1 LLKKPQQVLHP
12 THHSHFTARK
22 NTNKISIL
30 LFIFYICLMEFKRRI
45 VHIDLDSFF
54 VSVER
59 KFDPSLIGK
68 PVIIGGSADRGVVA
82 SCSYEARK
90 FGVHSAMPTRQALR
104 LCPHAIVIRGN
115 HGLYAEASREV
126 TEIIHQ
132 SVPLYQK
139 TSVDE
144 FYIDYTGM
152 DRFHNCYQHAT
163 ELRQKIIKDTG
174 LPISFGMSSCK
185 TVSKMATSQAKPNG
199 QLLIPHG
206 KEKEFLA
213 PLSISKIP
221 MLGEKTCQKL
231 FQYGI
236 EKIGDL
242 QRADIKFLETI
253 FGKAGIFIWEK
264 AHGID
269 HSEVIPHSDRKSIST
284 EHTFHTNISDKN
296 SIENILVSMTEEL
309 ASKLRK
315 ENKVASCM
323 AIKVRYANFETHT
336 QQEKIALTAAEHIL
350 IPGVKNLLK
359 TAWNQHRPIRLIGVR
374 LSNICSGS
382 YQINLFEDN
391 EERIR
396 LYQALDKINFKF
408 GDKTVCRAAG
418 MEIGTRNFN
427 PFMRG

>member
-1 LLKKPQQVLHP
+1 MPG
-12 THHSHFTARK
+12 
-22 NTNKISIL
+22 
-30 LFIFYICLMEFKRRI
+30 KRYI

-68 PVIIGGSADRGVVA
+68 PVLIGGSADRGVVA

-90 FGVHSAMPTRQALR
+90 FGIHSAMPMKQAMK
-104 LCPHAIVIRGN
+104 LCPHAIIVRGT
-115 HGLYAEASREV
+115 HGRYSEASREV
-126 TEIIHQ
+126 TDIIHKT
-132 SVPLYQK
+132 VPLYQK

-152 DRFHNCYQHAT
+152 DRYHDCYQHAT
-163 ELRQKIIKDTG
+163 ELRHKIIRETE

-185 TVSKMATSQAKPNG
+185 TVSKMATNQAKPNG
-199 QLLIPHG
+199 QLFVPHG
-206 KEKEFLA
+206 MEKAFLA
-213 PLSISKIP
+213 PLNISKIP
-221 MLGEKTCQKL
+221 GLGESTSAKL
-231 FQYGI
+231 YQYGI

-242 QRADIKFLETI
+242 QKTNLKFLETV
-253 FGKAGIFIWEK
+253 FGKAGKYLWDK
-264 AHGID
+264 ANGID
-269 HSEVIPHSDRKSIST
+269 EGIVVPHSTRKSIST
-284 EHTFHTNISDKN
+284 EHTFNSNIADEQR
-296 SIENILVSMTEEL
+296 IETILVSMTEEL
-309 ASKLRK
+309 ASKLRR
-315 ENKVASCM
+315 ENMVASCL

-336 QQEKIALTAAEHIL
+336 QQEKISLTAAEHIL
-350 IPGVKNLLK
+350 IPGIKNLLK
-359 TAWNQHRPIRLIGVR
+359 KAWNQRRPIRLIGVR
-374 LSNICSGS
+374 LSNLCSGS

-396 LYQALDKINFKF
+396 LYQAMDKINFKF

>member
-1 LLKKPQQVLHP
+1 
-12 THHSHFTARK
+12 
-22 NTNKISIL
+22 
-30 LFIFYICLMEFKRRI
+30 M
-45 VHIDLDSFF
+45 HIDLDSFF

-68 PVIIGGSADRGVVA
+68 PVLIGGSADRGVVA

-90 FGVHSAMPTRQALR
+90 FGIHSAMPMRQAMK
-104 LCPHAIVIRGN
+104 LCPHAIIVRGA
-115 HGLYAEASREV
+115 HGRYSEASREV
-126 TEIIHQ
+126 TEIIRQ

-163 ELRQKIIKDTG
+163 ELRRRIIRETG

-185 TVSKMATSQAKPNG
+185 TVSKMATCQAKPNG
-199 QLLIPHG
+199 QLYIPHG
-206 KEKEFLA
+206 MEKAFLA
-213 PLSISKIP
+213 PLNISKIP
-221 MLGEKTCQKL
+221 GLGESTSAKL
-231 FQYGI
+231 YQYGI

-242 QRADIKFLETI
+242 QKSNLKFLETI
-253 FGKAGIFIWEK
+253 LGRAGKYIWDK
-264 AHGID
+264 ANGID
-269 HSEVIPHSDRKSIST
+269 ESVIVPHSERRSIST
-284 EHTFHTNISDKN
+284 EHTFGSNIADQQK
-296 SIENILVSMTEEL
+296 IETILVSMTEEL
-309 ASKLRK
+309 AGKLRR
-315 ENKVASCM
+315 ENLVASCM

-350 IPGVKNLLK
+350 IPGIKNLLK
-359 TAWNQHRPIRLIGVR
+359 KAWNQHLPIRLIGVR
-374 LSNICSGS
+374 LSNLCSGG

-391 EERIR
+391 EERIK
-396 LYQALDKINFKF
+396 LYQAMDKINFKF
-408 GDKTVCRAAG
+408 GEKTVCRAAG

>member
-1 LLKKPQQVLHP
+1 MQ
-12 THHSHFTARK
+12 A
-22 NTNKISIL
+22 
-30 LFIFYICLMEFKRRI
+30 KRHI

-59 KFDPSLIGK
+59 KFHPELIGK
-68 PVIIGGSADRGVVA
+68 AVIIGGSAERGVVA

-90 FGVHSAMPTRQALR
+90 YGVHSAMPTGQALK
-104 LCPHAIVIRGN
+104 LCPHAIVIHGS
-115 HGLYAEASREV
+115 HGLYSEASREV
-126 TEIIHQ
+126 TEIIHNA
-132 SVPLYQK
+132 VPLYQK

-185 TVSKMATSQAKPNG
+185 TVSKMATNQAKPNG

-206 KEKEFLA
+206 MEKTFLA
-213 PLSISKIP
+213 PLNINKIP
-221 MLGEKTCQKL
+221 GLGESTSQKL
-231 FQYGI
+231 YMYGI

-242 QRADIKFLETI
+242 QKADLRFLEAV
-253 FGKAGIFIWEK
+253 FGKMGRYIWEK
-264 AHGID
+264 ANGID
-269 HSEVIPHSDRKSIST
+269 DGEIVPHSDRKSIST
-284 EHTFHTNISDKN
+284 EHTFDSNIADKGF
-296 SIENILVSMTEEL
+296 IETILVSMTEEL

-315 ENKVASCM
+315 ENKVASCL

-359 TAWNQHRPIRLIGVR
+359 KAWNQHRPIRLIGVK
-374 LSNICSGS
+374 LSNLCTGS

-396 LYQALDKINFKF
+396 LYQAMDKINFKF
-408 GDKTVCRAAG
+408 GEKTVCRAAG

-427 PFMRG
+427 PFLRG

>member
-1 LLKKPQQVLHP
+1 MAAQ
-12 THHSHFTARK
+12 R
-22 NTNKISIL
+22 N
-30 LFIFYICLMEFKRRI
+30 I

-68 PVIIGGSADRGVVA
+68 PVLIGGSADRGVVA
-82 SCSYEARK
+82 SCSYEARA
-90 FGVHSAMPTRQALR
+90 FGIHSAMPMKQAMR
-104 LCPHAIVIRGN
+104 LCPHAIIVRGA
-115 HGLYAEASREV
+115 HGRYGEASREV

-132 SVPLYQK
+132 AVPLYQK

-152 DRFHNCYQHAT
+152 DRFHNCYKHAT
-163 ELRQKIIKDTG
+163 ELRQKIIRDTG

-185 TVSKMATSQAKPNG
+185 TVSKMATNQAKPNG
-199 QLLIPHG
+199 QLFVPFG

-213 PLSISKIP
+213 PLPISKIP
-221 MLGEKTCQKL
+221 MLGKKTCEKL
-231 FQYGI
+231 YMYGI
-236 EKIGDL
+236 EKIADL
-242 QRADIKFLETI
+242 QKADLRFLETI
-253 FGKAGIFIWEK
+253 FGKAGKFIWEK

-269 HSEVIPHSDRKSIST
+269 DGEIVPHSERKSIST
-284 EHTFHTNISDKN
+284 EHTFSANIADKN
-296 SIENILVSMTEEL
+296 SIETILVSMTEEL
-309 ASKLRK
+309 ASKLRR
-315 ENKVASCM
+315 ENKVASCL

-359 TAWNQHRPIRLIGVR
+359 KAWNQHRPIRLIGVR
-374 LSNICSGS
+374 LSDLCSGS

-396 LYQALDKINFKF
+396 LYQAMDKINFKF
-408 GDKTVCRAAG
+408 GEKTICRAAG

>member
-1 LLKKPQQVLHP
+1 MQAQ
-12 THHSHFTARK
+12 R
-22 NTNKISIL
+22 
-30 LFIFYICLMEFKRRI
+30 YI

-68 PVIIGGSADRGVVA
+68 AVIIGGSADRGVVA

-90 FGVHSAMPTRQALR
+90 YGVHSAMPTRQALK
-104 LCPHAIVIRGN
+104 LCPHAILVRGS
-115 HGLYAEASREV
+115 HGRYSEASREV
-126 TEIIHQ
+126 TEIIHNA
-132 SVPLYQK
+132 VPLYQK

-185 TVSKMATSQAKPNG
+185 TVSKMATNQAKPNG
-199 QLLIPHG
+199 QLLVPHG
-206 KEKEFLA
+206 MEKAFLA
-213 PLSISKIP
+213 PLNINKIP
-221 MLGEKTCQKL
+221 GLGESTSQKL
-231 FQYGI
+231 YMYGI

-242 QRADIKFLETI
+242 QKADLRFLEAV
-253 FGKAGIFIWEK
+253 FGKMGRYIWEK
-264 AHGID
+264 ANGID
-269 HSEVIPHSDRKSIST
+269 YGEIVPHSDRKSIST
-284 EHTFHTNISDKN
+284 EHTFHTNIVDKN
-296 SIENILVSMTEEL
+296 AIETVLVSMTEEL

-315 ENKVASCM
+315 ENKVASCL

-359 TAWNQHRPIRLIGVR
+359 KAWNQHRPIRLIGVR
-374 LSNICSGS
+374 LSNLCTGS

-396 LYQALDKINFKF
+396 LYQAMDKINFKF
-408 GDKTVCRAAG
+408 GEKTVCRAAG

>member
-1 LLKKPQQVLHP
+1 MAAQ
-12 THHSHFTARK
+12 R
-22 NTNKISIL
+22 N
-30 LFIFYICLMEFKRRI
+30 I

-59 KFDPSLIGK
+59 KFNPELIGK
-68 PVIIGGSADRGVVA
+68 PVIIGGSATRGVVA

-90 FGVHSAMPTRQALR
+90 FGVHSAMPTAQALK
-104 LCPHAIVIRGN
+104 LCPQAIVVRGSY
-115 HGLYAEASREV
+115 GLYADASREV

-163 ELRQKIIKDTG
+163 ELRQKIIRDTG

-185 TVSKMATSQAKPNG
+185 TVSKMATNQAKPNG
-199 QLLIPHG
+199 QMLVPHG

-213 PLSISKIP
+213 PLNINKIP
-221 MLGEKTCQKL
+221 GLGESTASKL
-231 FQYGI
+231 YQYGI

-242 QRADIKFLETI
+242 QKADIRFLEAV
-253 FGKAGIFIWEK
+253 FGKAGRFLLEK
-264 AHGID
+264 ANGID
-269 HSEVIPHSDRKSIST
+269 EGIIVPHSERKSIST
-284 EHTFHTNISDKN
+284 EHTFNSNIADKN
-296 SIENILVSMTEEL
+296 SIETILVSMTEEL

-315 ENKVASCM
+315 ENKLASCL

-350 IPGVKNLLK
+350 IPGIKNLLK
-359 TAWNQHRPIRLIGVR
+359 KAWNQHRAIRLIGVR
-374 LSNICSGS
+374 LSNLCSGS

-391 EERIR
+391 EERIK
-396 LYQALDKINFKF
+396 LYQAMDKINFKF
-408 GDKTVCRAAG
+408 GEKTVCRAAG